1 MALPARLREILTAP
15 ARLVL
20 DTNVW
25 IDWLVFE
32 DPSIAPLKAAHC
44 DGRIY
49 IVVNEACLAELNAV
63 LAYPEF
69 SLDDV
74 QRRNHMAEVDRCSIR
89 HDDRWPGGP
98 TALPRCDD
106 PDDQKFL
113 ELARNAQADWLITR
127 DKALLRLNRRLK
139 ATGLRIG
146 LPSEWS
152 AVFTT
157 PVD

>member
-1 MALPARLREILTAP
+1 M
-15 ARLVL
+15 RLVL

-25 IDWLVFE
+25 IDWLVFD
-32 DPSIAPLKAAHC
+32 DPSTAPLKAAHR

-74 QRRNHMAEVDRCSIR
+74 QKRNHMAEVDRCSIR
-89 HDDRWPGGP
+89 HEDRWPGGP

-113 ELARNAQADWLITR
+113 ELARDAQAGWLITR
-127 DKALLRLNRRLK
+127 DKALLRIRRNKLE
-139 ATGLRIG
+139 AAGFRIG
-146 LPSEWS
+146 
-152 AVFTT
+152 T
-157 PVD
+157 PEHWAAALESVIPR

>member
-1 MALPARLREILTAP
+1 MTAP

-32 DPSIAPLKAAHC
+32 DPSIVPLKAAHRY
-44 DGRIY
+44 GRIY

-69 SLDDV
+69 NLDDV
-74 QRRNHMAEVDRCSIR
+74 QKRNHMAEVDRCSIR
-89 HDDRWPGGP
+89 HDDRRPGGL
-98 TALPRCDD
+98 TGLPRCDD

-113 ELARNAQADWLITR
+113 ELARDAQADWLITR

-139 ATGLRIG
+139 TTGLRIG
-146 LPSEWS
+146 WPSEWS

-157 PVD
+157 SVD